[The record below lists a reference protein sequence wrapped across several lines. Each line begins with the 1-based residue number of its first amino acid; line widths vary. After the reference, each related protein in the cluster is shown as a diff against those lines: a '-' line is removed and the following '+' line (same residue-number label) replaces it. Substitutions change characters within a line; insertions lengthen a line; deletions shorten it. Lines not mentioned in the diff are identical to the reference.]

1 MWDAAPSPPLL
12 APWPA
17 LGLCPLGYWQPSLAC
32 GLGQDAPLHPP
43 PTFLPQSGME
53 IEEEGSVGPVLDAH

>member
-43 PTFLPQSGME
+43 PMFLPQSGME